1 MAARLVDG
9 RSSEGV
15 DFENKNFFRKARDIV
30 GASFSSSICLYSSCY
45 IAN

>member
-15 DFENKNFFRKARDIV
+15 DFENKKFFRKARDIF
-30 GASFSSSICLYSSCY
+30 GASFGSLICLYSSRC